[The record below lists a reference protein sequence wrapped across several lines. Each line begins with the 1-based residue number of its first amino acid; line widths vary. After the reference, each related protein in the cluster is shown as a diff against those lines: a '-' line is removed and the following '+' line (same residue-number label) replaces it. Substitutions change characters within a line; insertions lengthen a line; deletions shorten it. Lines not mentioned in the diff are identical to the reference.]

1 MPDINETTLQLTA
14 PDHQLRVLAEAI
26 PQMVWTSDAC
36 GMWQYVNNRWY
47 EYTGLNYDQTRNLQW
62 TMAVHADDVENTE
75 ETWQRAIETGK
86 VYEIAHRIKRG
97 SDGTFRW
104 HLSRAMPLK
113 NASGDVTNWFGTS
126 TDIEEQRQTIDQM
139 KLLAESIPQL
149 VWTCN
154 PNGECDYM
162 NEKWTEYTGVPARK
176 LQVIWLEQL
185 HPDDRESTKK
195 AWQSAVDERDVYDI
209 DYRIR
214 GKDSQYRWFRTRG
227 LPIRDSEGKIIKWFG
242 TCTDVNDQRK
252 AAELLEQRVQ
262 ERTEALEIARDEAVR
277 ASILKSQFVQNISH
291 EIRTPMSG
299 VLGMSE
305 LLSEMEM
312 PDEAKEMSRH
322 IFIAANTLMGIVNDL
337 LDFSKLDANKVPLQ
351 MNKFSLAE
359 LLKYGSLS
367 ISSALTKKK
376 LALVIDVE
384 KTLPDCF
391 FGDEK
396 KIRQILVN
404 LLSNAVK
411 FTECGD
417 IKLSISEQARSG
429 DWLSVRFT
437 VTDPGIGISEE
448 ILPKL
453 FEPFVQA
460 DGTITRRFGGTG
472 LGLSICRKL
481 VTLMKGEIGVES
493 KAGSGS
499 TFWFMIPLEVSE

>member
-1 MPDINETTLQLTA
+1 MAPMPDINETTLQLTA

-62 TMAVHADDVENTE
+62 TMAVHADDIENTE
-75 ETWQRAIETGK
+75 ETWRRAIETGK
-86 VYEIAHRIKRG
+86 VYEIAHRFKRG

-113 NASGDVTNWFGTS
+113 NGSGEITNWFGTS
-126 TDIEEQRQTIDQM
+126 TDIEDQRQASEQM
-139 KLLAESIPQL
+139 KL
-149 VWTCN
+149 
-154 PNGECDYM
+154 
-162 NEKWTEYTGVPARK
+162 
-176 LQVIWLEQL
+176 
-185 HPDDRESTKK
+185 
-195 AWQSAVDERDVYDI
+195 
-209 DYRIR
+209 
-214 GKDSQYRWFRTRG
+214 
-227 LPIRDSEGKIIKWFG
+227 
-242 TCTDVNDQRK
+242 
-252 AAELLEQRVQ
+252 LLEQRVQ

-299 VLGMSE
+299 ILGMSE

-351 MNKFSLAE
+351 KNKFSLGE
-359 LLKYGSLS
+359 LLQYGSLS
-367 ISSALTKKK
+367 ISSALTKKR

-391 FGDEK
+391 IGDEK

-404 LLSNAVK
+404 ILSNAAK

-429 DWLSVRFT
+429 DWFSVRFT
-437 VTDPGIGISEE
+437 VTDTGIGISEE

-499 TFWFMIPLEVSE
+499 TFWFMIPLEVSK